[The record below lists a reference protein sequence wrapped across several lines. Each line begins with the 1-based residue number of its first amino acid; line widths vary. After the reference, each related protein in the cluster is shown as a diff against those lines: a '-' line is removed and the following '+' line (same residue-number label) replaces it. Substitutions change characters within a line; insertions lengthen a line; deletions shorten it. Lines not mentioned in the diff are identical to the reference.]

1 MFKET
6 MGMPA
11 EGEAPA
17 FDIRNMMNGAPVA
30 GDGGNGKKPPEGGAA
45 AAAAAEPRPRKE
57 GEDGKEEGTDGEAP
71 VEVDMN

>member
-17 FDIRNMMNGAPVA
+17 FDIRNMMNGGPLA
-30 GDGGNGKKPPEGGAA
+30 GDGGDGKKPPEAGAA
-45 AAAAAEPRPRKE
+45 AAAAPRPRKE
-57 GEDGKEEGTDGEAP
+57 GGDGEGQEGDGEAP
-71 VEVDMN
+71 AEVDKN